1 MKVVYKTDD
10 GMEFDDREKAE
21 KYEVLSKNK
30 VTVEENI
37 KRTKKLISPDELKN
51 IFELGEVSDMSFYL
65 KEVDGTI
72 VRDSCYEAYS
82 LDDTGHLKCTDCNH
96 GLLEWSEEDNSYYRK
111 VYGHFW
117 KVELL
122 GIESVSYY

>member
-30 VTVEENI
+30 VTVEETI
-37 KRTKKLISPDELKN
+37 KRTRTLISPDELKN
-51 IFELGEVSDMSFYL
+51 IFELGEVSDMDFYL
-65 KEVDGTI
+65 KEADGTI
-72 VRDSCYEAYS
+72 VRDGCYEAYS
-82 LDDTGHLKCTDCNH
+82 LDDTGHLYCTDLDH
-96 GLLEWSEEDNSYYRK
+96 GLLEWSEEDHSYYRI
-111 VYGHFW
+111 VHYNFW

-122 GIESVSYY
+122 GIERVSYC

>member
-30 VTVEENI
+30 VTVEETI
-37 KRTKKLISPDELKN
+37 KSTRTLISPDELKN
-51 IFELGEVSDMSFYL
+51 IFELGEVTDMYFYL
-65 KEVDGTI
+65 KEADGTI
-72 VRDSCYEAYS
+72 IRDGCYEAYS
-82 LDDTGHLKCTDCNH
+82 LDDTGHLKCTDYKH
-96 GLLEWSEEDNSYYRK
+96 GLLEWSEEDHVYYRK
-111 VYGHFW
+111 VHFNFW

-122 GIESVSYY
+122 GIERVSYC

>member
-30 VTVEENI
+30 VTVEETI
-37 KRTKKLISPDELKN
+37 KSTRTLISPDELKN
-51 IFELGEVSDMSFYL
+51 IFELGEVSDLSFYL
-65 KEVDGTI
+65 KEADGTI
-72 VRDSCYEAYS
+72 IRDGCYESYS
-82 LDDTGHLKCTDCNH
+82 LDDTEHLKCTDLNH
-96 GLLEWSEEDNSYYRK
+96 GLLEWSEEDHVYYRK
-111 VYGHFW
+111 VHFYFW

-122 GIESVSYY
+122 GIERVSYC

>member
-10 GMEFDDREKAE
+10 GMEFDDREQAE

-30 VTVEENI
+30 VTVEETI
-37 KRTKKLISPDELKN
+37 KRTRTLISPDELKN
-51 IFELGEVSDMSFYL
+51 LFELGEVSDMDFYL
-65 KEVDGTI
+65 KEADGTI
-72 VRDSCYEAYS
+72 IRDGCYETYS
-82 LDDTGHLKCTDCNH
+82 LDDTGHLKCTDYNH

-122 GIESVSYY
+122 GIERVSYY

>member
-10 GMEFDDREKAE
+10 GMEFDNREQAE

-30 VTVEENI
+30 VTVEETI
-37 KRTKKLISPDELKN
+37 KRTRTLISPDELKN
-51 IFELGEVSDMSFYL
+51 IFELGEVSDMYFYL

-72 VRDSCYEAYS
+72 IRDGCYEAYS
-82 LDDTGHLKCTDCNH
+82 LDDTGHLKCTDLNH
-96 GLLEWSEEDNSYYRK
+96 GLLEWSEEDHSYYRK
-111 VYGHFW
+111 VHYNFW

-122 GIESVSYY
+122 GIERVSYC